1 VGLTAGFDVA
11 LATPAVTHP
20 SFIEGRAA
28 ALEVDG
34 TSVGV
39 LGELHPQIITD
50 AGIEVPVAGFEC
62 MVSAFSAE

>member
-1 VGLTAGFDVA
+1 
-11 LATPAVTHP
+11 
-20 SFIEGRAA
+20 
-28 ALEVDG
+28 
-34 TSVGV
+34 VGV